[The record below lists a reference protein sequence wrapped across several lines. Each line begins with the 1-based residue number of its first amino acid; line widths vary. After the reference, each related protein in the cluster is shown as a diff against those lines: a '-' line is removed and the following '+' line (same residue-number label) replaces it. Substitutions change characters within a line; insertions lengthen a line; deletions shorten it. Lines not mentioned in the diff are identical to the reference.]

1 MAYGVVYLV
10 NSAGGANFVKFGVE
24 DTNYD
29 GVYEHLVRHLFGE
42 VMLGL
47 NFRYPT
53 SYVEFFEVEMSETNL
68 SFRSDFSAAG
78 HLFPELSAVLEWN
91 VGGSNRARLV
101 SKQSYSTEL
110 PDIWLDIPIQ
120 PLSLRD
126 IQTTINTAFDVI
138 ACRYGRGNQP

>member
-42 VMLGL
+42 VLLGVS
-47 NFRYPT
+47 FRQPIAYI
-53 SYVEFFEVEMSETNL
+53 EFFDVELRETNL
-68 SFRSDFSAAG
+68 SFRADFSAAG

-91 VGGSNRARLV
+91 EGGSNRARLV
-101 SKQSYSTEL
+101 SKRSYGSDL
-110 PDIWLDIPIQ
+110 PEIWLDLPVQ
-120 PLSLRD
+120 SMSLRD
-126 IQTTINTAFDVI
+126 IQTTINTAFDVLVLKHNKRD
-138 ACRYGRGNQP
+138 C